1 MMRRRDI
8 MLAGLGVAALGVA
21 EVLKPRK
28 RLILLKGQTLAEALP
43 VTFGAWESQTAEG
56 LVTPEQ
62 AGRLARTLY
71 SEIVQR
77 TYLDR
82 DSGAEVMLLV
92 AYGDTQSDLLQLHRP
107 ESCYP
112 AVGFTIESSRPLDL
126 LLANQVTLPARRVVA
141 VTEDRRENIVY
152 WSRLGERLPRDG
164 EEQRADRLANAM
176 EGYVPDGILVRCSVL
191 GDSDQAFA
199 VLDRFVPELLRATTR
214 PMRPAL
220 VGTKLADQIAKT
232 QQA

>member
-1 MMRRRDI
+1 MRRRDI
-8 MLAGLGVAALGVA
+8 VLAALGVGALATA
-21 EVLKPRK
+21 EGLKPRK
-28 RLILLKGQTLAEALP
+28 RLVLLKGQTIAEALP
-43 VTFGAWESQTAEG
+43 TGFGHWESQTAEG

-82 DSGAEVMLLV
+82 STGAEVMLLV

-112 AVGFTIESSRPLDL
+112 AVGFTIEASRPLDVPIGEG
-126 LLANQVTLPARRVVA
+126 AILPARRVIA
-141 VTEDRRENIVY
+141 TTEDRRENIVY

-164 EEQRADRLANAM
+164 EQQRADRLANAM

-191 GDSDQAFA
+191 GESSVAFG
-199 VLDRFVPELLRATTR
+199 VLDRFIPDMLRATSGGA
-214 PMRPAL
+214 RPAL
-220 VGTKLADQIAKT
+220 IGTKLSNELAKT
-232 QQA
+232 YRT